1 MIFPFL
7 ESFIYFVNCIV
18 KTVENIRRI
27 FLILVSH
34 FSKSNVIAAL
44 DSGRCFVKW
53 YEILLIGPGRNK
65 NWKKNDVCLEFEF
78 SQNVLFLYQHK
89 LILYQCLLYW
99 WTISL
104 CRFHFLSFLLTRN
117 YPFPPLLSCVS
128 GSHIRSTAVWDWDWK
143 ATQFESSQ
151 RRLRR
156 AH

>member
-65 NWKKNDVCLEFEF
+65 NWKKNDVCLEFEL

-117 YPFPPLLSCVS
+117 YPFPPCCHVS
-128 GSHIRSTAVWDWDWK
+128 LAPTLGAQQSGIEIGR
-143 ATQFESSQ
+143 QPN
-151 RRLRR
+151 LR
-156 AH
+156 AAKGD